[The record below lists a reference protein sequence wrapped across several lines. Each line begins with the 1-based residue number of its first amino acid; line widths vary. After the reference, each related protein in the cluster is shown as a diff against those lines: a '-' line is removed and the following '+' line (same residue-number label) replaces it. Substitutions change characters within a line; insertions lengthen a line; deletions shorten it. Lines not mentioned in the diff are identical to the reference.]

1 MKKYNFDEIIERRNT
16 NSEKWDEGLFH
27 NSDLPKEYIPMWTA
41 DMDFACAQP
50 ILRHVIHQKTQ
61 LMFVGLLR

>member
-27 NSDLPKEYIPMWTA
+27 NPDLPKEYIPMWTA
-41 DMDFACAQP
+41 DMDFAW
-50 ILRHVIHQKTQ
+50 V
-61 LMFVGLLR
+61 V